1 MPKTPWSATSQNLGQ
16 DFHNWSGGL
25 RFRPSRLE
33 VPEDEETVAA
43 LVRAAARQGR
53 SIRPVGSAHS
63 SSEIYVT
70 DDILVS
76 MAGICGL
83 REHDAQ
89 HHRAMVGAGS
99 QLTELSKELQAAG
112 MTLSNFGDVATQ
124 TVGGAIG
131 TGTHGSGRDFPNL
144 SMMLVGGRLVTAGGE
159 IRTFDVEEEPDFVR
173 ALRVSF
179 GTLGI
184 LTWTTLKLEPL
195 HDLHRQEWCLA
206 FEPCM
211 EVLDKL
217 SRENR
222 NFDFY
227 WYPRS
232 DEVKIRCLN
241 PPGEEKDYG
250 AFARLAKDETGPP
263 HEVIP
268 QHSDLPHRFEEME
281 YSMPAEAGPECL
293 GKLRARIKER
303 WRCSVGWR
311 LLFRYI
317 KADDSWLS
325 EAYGRDS
332 VSISL
337 HQNATLPYWD
347 FFLDLEPIM
356 RDHGGR
362 PHWAK
367 KHSLRAAELRPLYPM
382 WDRFLALRQEMDP
395 GGRFLTR
402 YLRGLLGC

>member
-1 MPKTPWSATSQNLGQ
+1 MPNTPWSATSENLDQ

-25 RFRPSRLE
+25 RFRPSRVE
-33 VPEDEETVAA
+33 VPGSEEDVAA

-53 SIRPVGSAHS
+53 TIRPIGSAHS
-63 SSEIYVT
+63 SSALFVT

-76 MAGICGL
+76 LDHIRGL
-83 REHDAQ
+83 REHDARR
-89 HHRAMVGAGS
+89 HLATVGSGS
-99 QLTELSKELQAAG
+99 ELTHLSKELEAAG
-112 MTLSNFGDVATQ
+112 LTLSNFGDVATQ

-131 TGTHGSGRDFPNL
+131 TGTHGSGRGLYNL
-144 SMMLVGGRLVTAGGE
+144 SMMLIGGRLVTARGE
-159 IRTFDVEEEPDFVR
+159 IRTFGIEEEPDFLR
-173 ALRVSF
+173 AFRVSF

-184 LTWTTLKLEPL
+184 LTWATLQLDPL

-211 EVLDKL
+211 EALEQL
-217 SRENR
+217 ARENR

-232 DEVKIRCLN
+232 DEVKLRCIN
-241 PPGEEKDYG
+241 PPGEEKDYS
-250 AFARLAKDETGPP
+250 AFARLAKDEIGSP

-268 QHSDLPHRFEEME
+268 QHSDLPYRFEEME
-281 YSMPAEAGPECL
+281 YCVPAEAGPTCL
-293 GKLRARIKER
+293 RTLRGRIKER
-303 WRCSVGWR
+303 WRRSVGWR
-311 LLFRYI
+311 LLYRYI
-317 KADDSWLS
+317 KGDDTWLS
-325 EAYGRDS
+325 EAHGRDS

-337 HQNATLPYWD
+337 HQNASLPYWD
-347 FFLDLEPIM
+347 FFLDLEPIL

-367 KHSLRAAELRPLYPM
+367 KHSLRAPELRALYPM

-395 GGRFLTR
+395 EGRFLTP

>member
-1 MPKTPWSATSQNLGQ
+1 MANTPWSATSKNLDQ
-16 DFHNWSGGL
+16 DCHNWSGGL
-25 RFRPSRLE
+25 RFRPARLE
-33 VPEDEETVAA
+33 VPEHEEAVAA
-43 LVRAAARQGR
+43 LVRAAGRQGR
-53 SIRPVGSAHS
+53 TIRPVGSAHS
-63 SSEIYVT
+63 SSEICVT
-70 DDILVS
+70 DDVLVS
-76 MAGICGL
+76 LANICGL
-83 REHDAQ
+83 HEHDSRC
-89 HHRAMVGAGS
+89 HRAAVGAGS
-99 QLTELSKELQAAG
+99 QLTELSKELQSAG

-131 TGTHGSGRDFPNL
+131 TGTHGSGRNFPNL
-144 SMMLVGGRLVTAGGE
+144 SMMLVGGRLVTARGE
-159 IRTFDVEEEPDFVR
+159 ITTFGVEEDLDFVR

-184 LTWTTLKLEPL
+184 LTSATLQLEPL
-195 HDLHRQEWCLA
+195 HDLRRQEWCLG

-211 EVLDKL
+211 EALDRL

-241 PPGEEKDYG
+241 PPGEEKTYG

-268 QHSDLPHRFEEME
+268 QHSDLPYRFEEME
-281 YSMPAEAGPECL
+281 YSMPAEAGPDCMR
-293 GKLRARIKER
+293 KLRTRIKEK
-303 WRCSVGWR
+303 WRRSVGWR
-311 LLFRYI
+311 VLYRYI
-317 KADDSWLS
+317 KRDDTWLS

-347 FFLDLEPIM
+347 FFLDLEPVM

-367 KHSLRAAELRPLYPM
+367 KHSLRATELKALYPM
-382 WDRFLALRQEMDP
+382 WDRFLALRQELDP
-395 GGRFLTR
+395 EGRFLTP
-402 YLRGLLGC
+402 YLRRLLGC

>member
-1 MPKTPWSATSQNLGQ
+1 MQNTQWSATSENLDQ
-16 DFHNWSGGL
+16 DCHNWSGGV
-25 RFRPSRLE
+25 RFRPSRVA
-33 VPEDEETVAA
+33 VPSSEEDVAA
-43 LVRAAARQGR
+43 LVRTAARQGR
-53 SIRPVGSAHS
+53 TIRPIGSAHT
-63 SSEIYVT
+63 SSELFVT

-76 MAGICGL
+76 QANL
-83 REHDAQ
+83 RGMREYDAR
-89 HHRAMVGAGS
+89 HHRATVGSGS
-99 QLTELSKELQAAG
+99 ELTHLSKELQAAG
-112 MTLSNFGDVATQ
+112 LTLSNFGDVATQ

-131 TGTHGSGRDFPNL
+131 TGTHGSGRELYNL
-144 SMMLVGGRLVTAGGE
+144 SMMLVGGRLVTAKGE
-159 IRTFDVEEEPDFVR
+159 IRTFHVEEEPDFVR

-184 LTWTTLKLEPL
+184 LTWATLQLEPL

-211 EVLDKL
+211 EALERL
-217 SRENR
+217 AQENR

-232 DEVKIRCLN
+232 DEVKLRCIN

-250 AFARLAKDETGPP
+250 AFARLAKDEIGLP

-268 QHSDLPHRFEEME
+268 QHSDLPYRFEEME
-281 YSMPAEAGPECL
+281 YSLPAEAGPACL
-293 GKLRARIKER
+293 RKLRARLRER
-303 WRCSVGWR
+303 WRRLVGWR
-311 LLFRYI
+311 LLYRYI
-317 KADDSWLS
+317 KGDDTWLS

-337 HQNATLPYWD
+337 HQNASLPYWD
-347 FFLDLEPIM
+347 FFLDLEPIF
-356 RDHGGR
+356 REHSGR

-382 WDRFLALRQEMDP
+382 WDPFLALRQEMDP
-395 GGRFLTR
+395 EGRFLTP